1 MVRLYA
7 DEQFSRQVVQNL
19 RSLGHDFLTVQEAG
33 NAGLP
38 DEDVLA
44 FAIS

>member
-1 MVRLYA
+1 M
-7 DEQFSRQVVQNL
+7 
-19 RSLGHDFLTVQEAG
+19 RSLGHDVLTVQEAG

-38 DEDVLA
+38 DDYVLE